1 MGNNAGEFVEQVD
14 ERSMNLLNHQGGMY
28 TDFYQLTM
36 AQGYF
41 LSGRAETESCFDYF
55 FRENPFN
62 GGYVIFAGLSDVL
75 ELLENLAFDEMSLSY
90 LKKLGFK
97 DTFLEYLK
105 GLRFHGTVTSVRE
118 GEVVFPM
125 EPLLRVEGT
134 LIEAQIIE
142 TALLNL
148 LNYESLIATKA
159 SRVKAAAGDRRVI
172 DFGLRRAQGL
182 GGIHGTKA
190 AIIGGADATSN
201 VYAALHYDF
210 PVSGTQAHSWVQ
222 SFNDELTAFR
232 KYAEIYPDRCI
243 LLADTYNTLKS
254 GIPNAITVAKE
265 LERSGHRLQAIRLD
279 SGDLA
284 YLSKRARQMLDHA
297 GLSYVK
303 IAVSNQLDEYV
314 IRSLLEDQGAPIDIF
329 GVGTRLITGQN
340 SAALDGVYKL
350 SMSDNVPRLKF
361 SENYT
366 KLTLPGVKTIH
377 RYSNGDGLFYADA
390 VALHDEPAPDFI
402 YHPIF
407 PVQKSSLKE
416 FSSEPVMQKV
426 MEKGKILSKSSARE
440 SAAYAKERLTHLPT
454 EHKRFEFP
462 HLYKVGISQKLMALR
477 AKLVDAYQG
486 EK

>member
-1 MGNNAGEFVEQVD
+1 
-14 ERSMNLLNHQGGMY
+14 MNLLNHQSGIY

-41 LSGRAETESCFDYF
+41 LIGRANSLSCFDYF

-62 GGYVIFAGLSDVL
+62 GGYVIFAGLSDIL
-75 ELLENLAFDEMSLSY
+75 EVVENLGFDERSLSY
-90 LKKLGFK
+90 LKDLGFR
-97 DTFLEYLK
+97 DSFLEYLK
-105 GLRFHGTVTSVRE
+105 GFKFRGTVTSVKE

-142 TALLNL
+142 TVLLNL

-159 SRVKAAAGDRRVI
+159 SRVKAAAGGRRVV

-182 GGIHGTKA
+182 GGIHGTRA
-190 AIIGGADATSN
+190 AIIGGIDATSN
-201 VYAALHYDF
+201 VYAALHNDF

-222 SFNDELTAFR
+222 SFGDELAAFR
-232 KYAEIYPDRCI
+232 KYAEVYPDRCI
-243 LLADTYNTLKS
+243 LLVDTYNTLKS
-254 GIPNAITVAKE
+254 GIPNAIMVGKE
-265 LERSGHRLQAIRLD
+265 LERSGNRLQAIRLD

-284 YLSKRARQMLDHA
+284 YLSKHARQMLDQA

-314 IRSLLEDQGAPIDIF
+314 IRSLLEDQEAPIDIF

-350 SMSDNVPRLKF
+350 SMSDGVPRLKF

-366 KLTLPGVKTIH
+366 KLTLPGIKSIH
-377 RYSNGDGLFYADA
+377 RYFNGDGLFYADA
-390 VALHDEPAPDFI
+390 VALHDEPVPDFI
-402 YHPIF
+402 YHPVF
-407 PVQKSSLKE
+407 PEQKSSVKQCT
-416 FSSEPVMQKV
+416 SEAIMQRV
-426 MEKGKILSKSSARE
+426 MEKGKTIVKSSARE
-440 SAAYAKERLTHLPT
+440 SAAYAKERLTHLPA

-477 AKLVDAYQG
+477 AKLVDEFQQ